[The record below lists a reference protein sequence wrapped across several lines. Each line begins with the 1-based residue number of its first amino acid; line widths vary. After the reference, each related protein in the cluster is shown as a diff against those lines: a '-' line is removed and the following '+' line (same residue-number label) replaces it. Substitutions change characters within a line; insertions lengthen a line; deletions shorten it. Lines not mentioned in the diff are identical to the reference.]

1 MVYSIGDIAGVE
13 VVKEESKRSIGVVVA
28 AVVVGVTRN
37 FLTRVVVP
45 VPSSSQEL
53 VRQVSDGFQKVKN
66 RKES

>member
-53 VRQVSDGFQKVKN
+53 VRQVSEGFLHLKT
-66 RKES
+66 RMES